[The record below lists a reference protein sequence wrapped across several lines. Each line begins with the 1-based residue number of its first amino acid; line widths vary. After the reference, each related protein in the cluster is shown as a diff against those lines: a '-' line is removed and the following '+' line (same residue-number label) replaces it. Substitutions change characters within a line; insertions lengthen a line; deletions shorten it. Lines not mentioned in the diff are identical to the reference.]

1 MPEQLQKKFRIEDI
15 NKKSEYGSS
24 LLHYSI
30 EGNKFDI
37 SLFLIENGI
46 DLNLIDSEGNT
57 ALHYICNTQNIEIAK
72 LILEKGADLEIRNK
86 YGNNAMWTAVFNC
99 KGRYYEMV
107 ELFMQYN
114 PDIIT
119 KNKAGRSPLDFAK
132 QTNNEK
138 LIKILIK

>member
-1 MPEQLQKKFRIEDI
+1 MPTEKASIFTIAEMGDLENFKKKFRIEDI

-57 ALHYICNTQNIEIAK
+57 ALHYIGNTQNVEIAK

-86 YGNNAMWTAVFNC
+86 YGNNNKIYIMSGVKKVFT
-99 KGRYYEMV
+99 YF
-107 ELFMQYN
+107 L
-114 PDIIT
+114 T
-119 KNKAGRSPLDFAK
+119 
-132 QTNNEK
+132 
-138 LIKILIK
+138 